1 MLKRLSPHDHLCL
14 IYETVEEWRN
24 TIIPFLKIG
33 LERGEKCVYI
43 MNVHTAEQLRSYLKD
58 ENIDFYRYENS
69 GQLVL
74 LKDDQAYLKE
84 NTFNPD
90 NMISL
95 LKSETEKAISEDYQ
109 CLRVTGEMSW
119 VLKRNPGSD
128 KLLEYEAKL
137 NRDFFPQY
145 PCLAICQLLR

>member
-1 MLKRLSPHDHLCL
+1 MS
-14 IYETVEEWRN
+14 
-24 TIIPFLKIG
+24 
-33 LERGEKCVYI
+33 
-43 MNVHTAEQLRSYLKD
+43 VHTAEQLRSYLKD